1 MKRTLLFVCAFFIG
15 LAMHAQVAGLPT
27 GFFTTNAT
35 NTSDWSEPVG
45 AVFSEDGYQ
54 LFVWDKA
61 GIVYVSNRVV
71 DVNGNSTYVKQ
82 SNAVIDIHEEVGNWS
97 DMGLLGFA
105 LDPDFTSGNGGYI
118 YLFYV
123 VDRHHL
129 LTNGDPSNGYNP
141 NTNDY
146 FSATIGR
153 ITRYNTTVSGGI
165 LTADL
170 NSRQILLGES
180 KTTGV
185 PILHKSHSIGSLAF
199 AADGTLLA
207 TTGDGASYTNT
218 DVGEASNTDPAI
230 QPPNGTYWEDAL
242 ADGII
247 TPKENVGAFRSQ
259 MLSSLNGKLLRLNRE
274 NGDGMPS
281 NPFYDLSAP
290 RSAKSR
296 VWALGFRNPFR
307 MSIKPGAGS
316 TNSSDGHLGEIFVGD
331 VGFGLSE
338 ELNIVKAPGQ
348 NFGWPIYEG
357 NGPSAEPNKS
367 FWGYI
372 HTKNRDEL
380 RPICEGRDTLFF
392 HELIRDDNI
401 TKDTRLY
408 SDCDGVTLIREGTR
422 HIHARPA
429 LNWAHVDGDV
439 FVPGFDA
446 NGDTI
451 SYRVGT
457 TESGVTIDTSTFKGN
472 ASTGGIW
479 YTGAGNSFPPEFKD
493 KFLLSDFGGRWIRRI
508 GIEYSDVVTS
518 VNNFFINTD
527 GEAGGRDGAVVS
539 LAENPIDGSLVYV
552 CIGLE
557 LDPYGSN
564 SAVKKIVYG
573 GNVPPVAKITAN
585 QYYSASSNLTVNF
598 SGSTSSDQNGSVV
611 FYSWDFGD
619 ETSSDNTSTEMNPSH
634 EFNNDSGAPKKYVV
648 KLIVTD
654 NEGVQSEE
662 AKFIVSLNNIPPVVN
677 IVSPAPNT
685 TYKIGSDTTYTLKA
699 DVTDDPN
706 QVLTYAWQTSLRHNN
721 HSHPNPIDP
730 AVETSALIERIGC
743 SSSDIYSWLI
753 TLKVSDDA
761 GLFDT
766 ASVTLSPD
774 CAGALPLVL
783 RSFSVTQKSGVNLVK
798 WTTELEANIE
808 YFEVE
813 RSYDGVNF
821 RPVNRQEAR
830 NIAGTSNY
838 SYPDNDITPGLIYY
852 RLKIVEH
859 GSIIRYSVI
868 VRTMSEG
875 EDLALKV
882 VPNPI
887 VENFSVIYNSQRDD
901 IVTVEVRDIAGRL
914 LHTLKEKVNRG
925 QNVIYMQNLPNW
937 PAGVYTVAV
946 KNNDGI
952 KQTKFVKAGK
962 E

>member
-1 MKRTLLFVCAFFIG
+1 MKRILLFVCTSFIG
-15 LAMHAQVAGLPT
+15 LVVHSQVAGLPE

-61 GIVYVSNRVV
+61 GIVYVNHRY
-71 DVNGNSTYVKQ
+71 DQGNGNSIYNKQ
-82 SNAVIDIHEEVGNWS
+82 LVPVIDIHDEVGNWS

-105 LDPDFTSGNGGYI
+105 LDPDFTTTSGGYI
-118 YLFYV
+118 YLYYV

-129 LTNGDPSNGYNP
+129 LTDGNPANGYEA

-153 ITRYNTTVSGGI
+153 ITRYNTTISGGI

-170 NSRQILLGES
+170 SSRQVLLGES
-180 KTTGV
+180 KTTGI
-185 PILHKSHSIGSLAF
+185 PILHKSHSVGSLAF

-207 TTGDGASYTNT
+207 TAGDGASYDDT
-218 DVGEASNTDPAI
+218 DVGAVTNDHPIIETNTYYAA
-230 QPPNGTYWEDAL
+230 AL

-247 TPKENVGAFRSQ
+247 TAKEDVGAFRSQ
-259 MLSSLNGKLLRLNRE
+259 MLSSLSGKLLRLNRE
-274 NGDGMPS
+274 NGNGISS
-281 NPFYDLSAP
+281 NPFFDAAAP

-296 VWALGFRNPFR
+296 IWALGFRNPFR
-307 MSIKPGAGS
+307 MSVKPGSGSELPIAG
-316 TNSSDGHLGEIFVGD
+316 DIGEVFVGD
-331 VGFGLSE
+331 VGFGLAE
-338 ELNIVKAPGQ
+338 ELNIVKFPGQ

-357 NGPSAEPNKS
+357 NGPSSEPNKS
-367 FWGYI
+367 YWGYI
-372 HTKNRDEL
+372 YTKNRDEL
-380 RPICEGRDTLFF
+380 RPICDGRDTMFF
-392 HELIRDDNI
+392 HELIRDDNV
-401 TKDTRLY
+401 TKDTRIY
-408 SDCDGVTLIREGTR
+408 SDCSGDLIREGIR

-429 LNWAHVDGDV
+429 LNWAHFDGDV

-457 TESGVTIDTSTFKGN
+457 LESGVISDTTTFKGN

-479 YTGAGNSFPPEFKD
+479 YTGAGNTFPPEYKD
-493 KFLLSDFGGRWIRRI
+493 KFLVSDFGGRWIRRI
-508 GIEYSDVVTS
+508 GVEYSDVVTS
-518 VNNFFINTD
+518 VDNFFIIP
-527 GEAGGRDGAVVS
+527 AGNAGNRPDGAVVS
-539 LAENPIDGSLVYV
+539 MAENPIDGSLVYV
-552 CIGLE
+552 CVGL
-557 LDPYGSN
+557 PQYYS
-564 SAVKKIVYG
+564 SSSVRKIIYG
-573 GNVPPVAKITAN
+573 GNVPPVAKITAD
-585 QYYSASSNLTVNF
+585 QHYSATSDLTVNF
-598 SGSTSSDQNGSVV
+598 NGDESSDQNGTVV
-611 FYSWDFGD
+611 GYSWDFGD
-619 ETSSDNTSTEMNPSH
+619 PTSPDNTSTDMNPTH
-634 EFNNDSGAPKKYVV
+634 EFNNTSGAPKKYTV

-654 NEGVQSEE
+654 NQGAQSEE
-662 AKFIVSLNNIPPVVN
+662 AKFIVSLNNVPPDVT
-677 IVSPAPNT
+677 IVEPGPGT
-685 TYKIGSDTTYTLKA
+685 KYKIGPDTTYTLRA
-699 DVTDDPN
+699 DVVDDPT
-706 QVLTYAWQTSLRHNN
+706 QTHTYAWQATLVHEN
-721 HSHPNPIDP
+721 HVHPGTIDP
-730 AVETSALIERIGC
+730 APETSAVISRIGC
-743 SSSDIYSWLI
+743 NHDDYSWLI
-753 TLKVSDDA
+753 TLRVTDDA

-766 ASVTLSPD
+766 TSVTLLPD
-774 CAGALPLVL
+774 CAAALPLML
-783 RSFSVTQKSGVNLVK
+783 RSFSVTQKTSVNLVQ

-821 RPVNRQEAR
+821 RPINRQEAR

-887 VENFSVIYNSQRDD
+887 VENFSVIYNSQRAD

-937 PAGVYTVAV
+937 PAGVYTVAI

-952 KQTKFVKAGK
+952 KQAKFIKAGK

>member
-1 MKRTLLFVCAFFIG
+1 MKRILLFVCASFIG
-15 LAMHAQVAGLPT
+15 LVVHSQVAGLPE

-61 GIVYVSNRVV
+61 GIVYVNNRY
-71 DVNGNSTYVKQ
+71 DQGGGNSIYNKQ
-82 SNAVIDIHEEVGNWS
+82 LVPVIDIHDEVGNWS

-105 LDPDFTSGNGGYI
+105 LDPDFTSGGGGYI

-129 LTNGDPSNGYNP
+129 LTNGDPANGYDP
-141 NTNDY
+141 NTNNY
-146 FSATIGR
+146 NSATIGR

-170 NSRQILLGES
+170 DSRQILLGES
-180 KTTGV
+180 ITTGV
-185 PILHKSHSIGSLAF
+185 PILHKSHSVGSLAF

-207 TTGDGASYTNT
+207 STGDGASYDDT
-218 DVGEASNTDPAI
+218 DVGAATNNDPLNHSNT
-230 QPPNGTYWEDAL
+230 YFEDAL

-247 TPKENVGAFRSQ
+247 TPKEDVGAFRSQ
-259 MLSSLNGKLLRLNRE
+259 MLSSLSGKLLRLNKE
-274 NGDGMPS
+274 TGDGMPS
-281 NPFYDLSAP
+281 NPFYDAGAP

-296 VWALGFRNPFR
+296 IWALGFRNPFR
-307 MSIKPGAGS
+307 ISVRPGAGS
-316 TNSSDGHLGEIFVGD
+316 TNPSDGHIGEVFVGD
-331 VGFGLSE
+331 VGFGQSE

-367 FWGYI
+367 YWGYI
-372 HTKNRDEL
+372 YTKNRDEL
-380 RPICEGRDTLFF
+380 RPICDGRDTLFF
-392 HELIRDDNI
+392 HELIRQDNMA
-401 TKDTRLY
+401 KDSRIY
-408 SDCDGVTLIREGTR
+408 SDCSGDLIREGIR
-422 HIHARPA
+422 YIHARPA
-429 LNWAHVDGDV
+429 LDWAHVDGDV
-439 FVPGFDA
+439 FVSRFDIGA
-446 NGDTI
+446 GTA
-451 SYRVGT
+451 SWPRVGT
-457 TESGVTIDTSTFKGN
+457 PESGATIDTVTFKGN

-479 YTGAGNSFPPEFKD
+479 YTGAGNMFPPEFKD
-493 KFLLSDFGGRWIRRI
+493 KFLVSDFGGRWIRRI

-518 VNNFFINTD
+518 VNNFFITPD
-527 GEAGGRDGAVVS
+527 GQEDQRPDGAVVS

-552 CIGLE
+552 CVGL
-557 LDPYGSN
+557 PQYFTST
-564 SAVKKIVYG
+564 AVRKIVYG
-573 GNVPPVAKITAN
+573 GNVPPEAKITAD
-585 QYYSASSNLTVNF
+585 QYYSASSNLSVNF
-598 SGSTSSDQNGSVV
+598 SGSSSSDQNGTVV
-611 FYSWDFGD
+611 SYSWNFGD
-619 ETSSDNTSTEMNPSH
+619 PTSPDNTSTDENPSH
-634 EFNNDSGAPKKYVV
+634 TFNNTSGAPKMYTV

-654 NEGVQSEE
+654 NEGAQSEE
-662 AKFIVSLNNIPPVVN
+662 VTFIVSLNNVPPVVT
-677 IVSPAPNT
+677 IVEPGPGT
-685 TYKIGSDTTYTLKA
+685 KYKIGPDTTYTLRA
-699 DVTDDPN
+699 DVVDDPT
-706 QVLTYAWQTSLRHNN
+706 QELTYAWQTTLAHNN
-721 HSHPNPIDP
+721 HFHPGPIDP
-730 AVETSALIERIGC
+730 AVETSAVISRIGC
-743 SSSDIYSWLI
+743 SGADSYSWLI
-753 TLKVSDDA
+753 TLKVTDDA

-766 ASVTLSPD
+766 ASVTLTPD
-774 CAGALPLVL
+774 CAAALPLML
-783 RSFSVTQKSGVNLVK
+783 RSFSVTQKTSVNLVQ
-798 WTTELEANIE
+798 WTTELESNIE

-821 RPVNRQEAR
+821 RPINRQEAR

-887 VENFSVIYNSQRDD
+887 VENFSVIYNSQRND
-901 IVTVEVRDIAGRL
+901 IVAVEVRDIAGRL
-914 LHTLKEKVNRG
+914 LHSLKEKVNRG

-937 PAGVYTVAV
+937 PAGIYTVAI

-952 KQTKFVKAGK
+952 KQAKFVKAGK
-962 E
+962 D

>member
-1 MKRTLLFVCAFFIG
+1 MKRILLFVCASFIG
-15 LAMHAQVAGLPT
+15 LVVHSQVAGLPE

-45 AVFSEDGYQ
+45 AVFSKDGLQ

-61 GIVYVSNRVV
+61 GIVYVNNRY
-71 DVNGNSTYVKQ
+71 DQGNGNSIYNKQ
-82 SNAVIDIHEEVGNWS
+82 LVPVIDIHEEVGNWS

-105 LDPDFTSGNGGYI
+105 LDPGFTTTNGGYI
-118 YLFYV
+118 YLLYV
-123 VDRHHL
+123 VDRHYL
-129 LTNGDPSNGYNP
+129 KTGGDPDNGYNP
-141 NTNDY
+141 IPANIDQQG
-146 FSATIGR
+146 ATIGR

-165 LTADL
+165 LSADL
-170 NSRQILLGES
+170 NSREVLLGES
-180 KTTGV
+180 ITTGI
-185 PILHKSHSIGSLAF
+185 PILHKSHSVGSLAF

-207 TTGDGASYTNT
+207 TTGDGASYDDT
-218 DVGEASNTDPAI
+218 DVGAVTNADPNI
-230 QPPNGTYWEDAL
+230 HNNVFYIDAL

-247 TPKENVGAFRSQ
+247 TPKEDVGAFRSQ
-259 MLSSLNGKLLRLNRE
+259 MLSSLSGKLLRLNKE
-274 NGDGMPS
+274 NGNGMSS
-281 NPFYDLSAP
+281 NPFFDPAAP

-307 MSIKPGAGS
+307 MSVKPGAGS
-316 TNSSDGHLGEIFVGD
+316 TNPTAGDIGEVFVGD

-338 ELNIVKAPGQ
+338 ELNIVKSPGQ

-367 FWGYI
+367 YWGYI
-372 HTKNRDEL
+372 YTKNRDEL
-380 RPICEGRDTLFF
+380 RPPCPADSRDTMYF
-392 HELIRDDNI
+392 HELIRQDNAAKNSEI
-401 TKDTRLY
+401 YHT
-408 SDCDGVTLIREGTR
+408 DCDGSVIRSGIR
-422 HIHARPA
+422 FIHARPA
-429 LNWAHVDGDV
+429 LDWAHVDGDV
-439 FVPGFDA
+439 FVSRFDA
-446 NGDTI
+446 DGNAVG
-451 SYRVGT
+451 YRVGSP
-457 TESGVTIDTSTFKGN
+457 ESGVTTDTTTFKGN

-479 YTGAGNSFPPEFKD
+479 YTGAGNMFPPEFKD
-493 KFLLSDFGGRWIRRI
+493 KFLVSDFGGRWIRRI
-508 GIEYSDVVTS
+508 GIEFSDVVTS
-518 VNNFFINTD
+518 VNNFFIIP
-527 GEAGGRDGAVVS
+527 AGNEGNRPDGAVVS
-539 LAENPIDGSLVYV
+539 MAENPIDGSLVYV
-552 CIGLE
+552 CVGL
-557 LDPYGSN
+557 PQYYS
-564 SAVKKIVYG
+564 SSSVRKIVYG
-573 GNVPPVAKITAN
+573 GNVPPVAKITAD
-585 QYYSASSNLTVNF
+585 QYYSATSDLTVNF
-598 SGSTSSDQNGSVV
+598 SGGESYDQNGTVV
-611 FYSWDFGD
+611 SYSWDFGD
-619 ETSSDNTSTEMNPSH
+619 PTSADNTSTEKFPTH
-634 EFNNDSGAPKKYVV
+634 EFHNTSGAPKKYIV

-662 AKFIVSLNNIPPVVN
+662 VTFIVSLNNVPPVVT
-677 IVSPAPNT
+677 IVEPGPGT
-685 TYKIGSDTTYTLKA
+685 KYKIGPDTTYTLRA
-699 DVTDDPN
+699 DVVDNPT
-706 QVLTYAWQTSLRHNN
+706 QVLTYAWQTTLAHNN
-721 HSHPNPIDP
+721 HFHPGPIDP
-730 AVETSALIERIGC
+730 AVETSAAISRIGC
-743 SSSDIYSWLI
+743 NGDTYSWLI
-753 TLKVSDDA
+753 TLKVTDDA

-766 ASVTLSPD
+766 TSVRLTPD
-774 CAGALPLVL
+774 CAAALPLML
-783 RSFSVTQKSGVNLVK
+783 RSFSVTQKTSVNLVQ

-821 RPVNRQEAR
+821 YAINRQEAR

-914 LHTLKEKVNRG
+914 LHSLKEKVNRG

-937 PAGVYTVAV
+937 PAGVYTVAI

-952 KQTKFVKAGK
+952 KQAKFVKAGK
-962 E
+962 D